1 VPKKDHIKT
10 ENLSRLMIYIL
21 AHKPFEFGLVP
32 DQEGFLSF
40 KELLHAV
47 HEEAGWGYVRQGDI
61 NEVLLGKD
69 RDLFEVDNKR
79 IRAIDRRWSLD
90 LNQPA
95 GSLPKALFMGIRRK
109 AHPVVMEKGLKKLEC
124 GFYVLSPGR
133 EMAERIGKRR
143 DPRPVLLEVMAGAA
157 ERGGNLFCRF
167 GDLFLCPEIPVRY
180 IAGPPAPKDVIKQGK
195 EKSDRIPDSR
205 DVFLGGTFTLDL
217 NRDTERSRRYGG
229 RKKKGWKEEARKRR
243 RKGKGH
249 L

>member
-1 VPKKDHIKT
+1 MPKKRYIKT
-10 ENLSRLMIYIL
+10 GNLTRLMIYIL
-21 AHKPFEFGLVP
+21 GHKPFEFGLVP

-40 KELLHAV
+40 KELLQAI

-61 NEVLLGKD
+61 TEVFLGKD
-69 RDLFEVDNKR
+69 RALFQVDNKR
-79 IRAIDRRWSLD
+79 IRTIDRRWSLD

-95 GSLPKALFMGIRRK
+95 GLLPKVLFMGIRRK
-109 AHPVVMEKGLKKLEC
+109 AHPVVMEKGLKKVD
-124 GFYVLSPGR
+124 GRFYVLSPGR

-167 GDLFLCPEIPVRY
+167 GDLFLSPEIPVRY
-180 IAGPPAPKDVIKQGK
+180 IAGPPVPKDVIKRGK
-195 EKSDRIPDSR
+195 EKSDRIPDSG
-205 DVFLGGTFTLDL
+205 DVFHGGTFTLDL

-229 RKKKGWKEEARKRR
+229 RKKKGWKEEARKHR